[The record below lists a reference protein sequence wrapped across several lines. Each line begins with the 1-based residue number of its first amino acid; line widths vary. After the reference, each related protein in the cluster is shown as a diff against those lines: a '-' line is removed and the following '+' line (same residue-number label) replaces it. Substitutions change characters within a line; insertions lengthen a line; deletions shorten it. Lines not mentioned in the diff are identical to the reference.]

1 MMNKKAQKIQ
11 VISRA
16 ASILRALGCE
26 GVSLGTLASRTNLP
40 RSTVQR
46 IVDTLKEENLVES
59 SKFGVRLGWGINELA
74 KMSYSN
80 VAAQLRRPLE
90 MAFEMTHETVDIS
103 TIHGT
108 EVYCL
113 DRIISDQVVR
123 VVPAAERPKP
133 LYAMAS
139 GKAILANMD
148 DDAIVSLFNSGMPA
162 LTSNTITSIDKLLEE
177 VRQVRVSGFAFDYQE
192 HAEGICAIGIPL
204 KTHCSSPYAIAV
216 VVPSFRF
223 QSLLPAITEALTQ
236 VKASCVPIL
245 TGCQS

>member
-1 MMNKKAQKIQ
+1 MSKKNQKIQ

-26 GVSLGTLASRTNLP
+26 GISLGALASRTNLP

-46 IVDTLKEENLVES
+46 IVDALKEENLVEGGES
-59 SKFGVRLGWGINELA
+59 GVRLGWGINELA

-90 MAFEMTHETVDIS
+90 RVFEMTHETVDLS
-103 TIHGT
+103 TIYGI
-108 EVYCL
+108 EAYCL
-113 DRIISDQVVR
+113 DRIVSDQVVR
-123 VVPAAERPKP
+123 IVPASDRPKP

-148 DDAIVSLFNSGMPA
+148 DDAIICLFKQGMPA
-162 LTSNTITSIDKLLEE
+162 LTRNTITSIDTLLEE
-177 VRQVRVSGFAFDYQE
+177 LHQVRTYVFAFDYQE

-204 KTHCSSPYAIAV
+204 KAHCCTPHAISV

-223 QSLLPAITEALTQ
+223 ESRLPLIKEALVQ
-236 VKASCVPIL
+236 VKASCESIL
-245 TGCQS
+245 SGYQS